1 MLPSQETVN
10 KKLSCEGSVFM
21 HKRKLSAEQKA
32 EIVRLYLEKGES
44 QSYIA
49 KQYGIHERSVK
60 KYALQYQAQGIE
72 TFINNGKNRT
82 YSAELKEQAVNAYM
96 NGEGTTHE
104 IAAKYGLRSPTQLI
118 NWIKV
123 YNSGRGFRQK
133 MSGGSRM
140 KEARP
145 TTVEERIQIAKDCI
159 ANGGNYGET
168 ALKYNVSYQQVYQ
181 WTKKYKEMGAP
192 GLEDRRGKR
201 KKDQTPR
208 TELEKAQIQIERLK
222 HELYMTQ
229 MERDLLKK
237 LDEIERREAYRK

>member
-1 MLPSQETVN
+1 
-10 KKLSCEGSVFM
+10 M
-21 HKRKLSAEQKA
+21 HKRKVSPDKLIEAVKRYLNGEGSKERIAE
-32 EIVRLYLEKGES
+32 EYGFNETRLRYAIMQYKEKGQIALIEQEHNS
-44 QSYIA
+44 Q
-49 KQYGIHERSVK
+49 
-60 KYALQYQAQGIE
+60 
-72 TFINNGKNRT
+72 
-82 YSAELKEQAVNAYM
+82 YSPELKEDAAREYL
-96 NGEGTTHE
+96 NGQGSLRQ
-104 IAAKYGLRSPTQLI
+104 IAAKYGLRSVTQLG

-123 YNSGRGFRQK
+123 YNSGRGFRRK

-140 KEARP
+140 KETRP

-168 ALKYNVSYQQVYQ
+168 ALKFNVSYQQVYQ
-181 WTKKYKEMGAP
+181 WVKKFKEKGDA

-201 KKDQTPR
+201 LKDQRPR
-208 TELEKAQIQIERLK
+208 TREEELEIEVARLK

>member
-1 MLPSQETVN
+1 MSKGKYQVELKIKIVQEYLTG
-10 KKLSCEGSVFM
+10 KQSV
-21 HKRKLSAEQKA
+21 KSL
-32 EIVRLYLEKGES
+32 
-44 QSYIA
+44 A
-49 KQYGIHERSVK
+49 KQYGVGVTSIKEWIVLYRHNGITALESENQNQVYSEEIKREAVK
-60 KYALQYQAQGIE
+60 EYLS
-72 TFINNGKNRT
+72 GKGST
-82 YSAELKEQAVNAYM
+82 I
-96 NGEGTTHE
+96 TIT
-104 IAAKYGLRSPTQLI
+104 AKYGMRSTMQLR
-118 NWIKV
+118 NWIKE

-208 TELEKAQIQIERLK
+208 TELEKAQIEIERLK

>member
-1 MLPSQETVN
+1 MQKTKYTPEEKIAIVEAWLNGTDRTTDL
-10 KKLSCEGSVFM
+10 KKKGGVSDG
-21 HKRKLSAEQKA
+21 
-32 EIVRLYLEKGES
+32 RLREW
-44 QSYIA
+44 I
-49 KQYGIHERSVK
+49 
-60 KYALQYQAQGIE
+60 LQYKAHGKKAFLPQRQNNIYSEE
-72 TFINNGKNRT
+72 TK
-82 YSAELKEQAVNAYM
+82 LKAVTDYL
-96 NGEGTTHE
+96 NGEGSTKA
-104 IAAKYGLRSPTQLI
+104 ISAKYGLRSDRQLR

-123 YNSGRGFRQK
+123 YNSGEGFRQK

-168 ALKYNVSYQQVYQ
+168 ALKFNVSYQQVYQ
-181 WTKKYKEMGAP
+181 WVKKFKEKGNA

-201 KKDQTPR
+201 LKDQIPR
-208 TELEKAQIQIERLK
+208 TREEELEIEVAKLK

>member
-1 MLPSQETVN
+1 
-10 KKLSCEGSVFM
+10 M

-32 EIVRLYLEKGES
+32 EIARLYLEKGES
-44 QSYIA
+44 KSFIA
-49 KQYGIHERSVK
+49 KRYGINEMAVH
-60 KYALQYQAQGIE
+60 KYTLQYQAQGKE

-82 YSAELKEQAVNAYM
+82 YSAELKKQAINAYM
-96 NGEGTTHE
+96 NGEGSTRE

-123 YNSGRGFRQK
+123 YNSGKGFRYK

-145 TTVEERIQIAKDCI
+145 TTVEERIQIARDCI
-159 ANGGNYGET
+159 DSGENYGET
-168 ALKYNVSYQQVYQ
+168 ALKFNVSYQQVYQ
-181 WTKKYKEMGAP
+181 WVKKFREKGEA

-201 KKDQTPR
+201 LKDQTPR
-208 TELEKAQIQIERLK
+208 TREEELEIEIAKLK
-222 HELYMTQ
+222 HELYMTR
-229 MERDLLKK
+229 MERDVLKK